1 MIDIHTHLFNLK
13 YLPVQG
19 IITRF
24 TKGIVPDIIA
34 GPIANVLIRHT
45 RSDFDTEK
53 ALLPITTLHEKI
65 YGEKQVFK
73 GTSVFELNET
83 DTIGLIVSNFSV
95 EEIHVQEL
103 QDALIEFYSI
113 TNDQDKAQEFSLLFQ
128 NMKNH
133 ALIGLN
139 THDYLSFGNALK
151 KMLNWIIS
159 KIDQGANFIRW
170 AYVMQH
176 SENDLFNML
185 KKDVPDMK
193 YYVHHMMDVDFYFN
207 SKPSYF
213 DFQTKQIENMQALNN
228 KYKDKLIAFIAFD
241 PSKENCLDIVK
252 DAIEN
257 KGFKGVKFYPPMGY
271 RAADNEGGKKPI
283 DKINETL
290 FRYCIQN
297 DIPIFA
303 HCNNNGFE
311 ANTHTGYNSKPL
323 YWQTVLV
330 KEEFKKLRLNLAHA
344 GGTPGWFCK
353 IYATDQI
360 KLSEIDDVI
369 FDSSDQQKNNWNASY
384 AKIVYKLC
392 LTYENVYCDAAYLDE
407 VSDPQLLKNFTDRL
421 TNLFKTESSFAQKIM
436 FGTDW
441 HMLFRE
447 GENASFFMGYDKLFE
462 SSGPLGAHRDDFF
475 ENNALRYLKMSD

>member
-34 GPIANVLIRHT
+34 GPIANALIRHT
-45 RSDFDTEK
+45 RSDFDI
-53 ALLPITTLHEKI
+53 AFAPLSINTLHEKI
-65 YGEKQVFK
+65 YGVKHEIKAK
-73 GTSVFELNET
+73 PIFELNAT
-83 DTIGLIVSNFSV
+83 DTIDSIVSNFSAD
-95 EEIHVQEL
+95 EIQVQEL
-103 QDALIEFYSI
+103 QNALIAFYSI
-113 TNDQDKAQEFSLLFQ
+113 TNEEDKKEEFSLLFK
-128 NMKNH
+128 NMNNH
-133 ALIGLN
+133 ELISLN
-139 THDYLSFGNALK
+139 THDFLSFGNALK
-151 KMLNWIIS
+151 KMLNWIVS
-159 KIDQGANFIRW
+159 KIEEGPNFIRW

-176 SENDLFNML
+176 SESDLFNML

-228 KYKDKLIAFIAFD
+228 EYKDKLIGFVAFD
-241 PSKENCLDIVK
+241 PSKANCLDIVK

-271 RAADNEGGKKPI
+271 RAAGNEEDKKPI
-283 DKINETL
+283 DKINEAL

-297 DIPIFA
+297 DIPIFS
-303 HCNNNGFE
+303 HCNNSGFQ
-311 ANTHTGYNSKPL
+311 ANTYSGYNSNPL
-323 YWQTVLV
+323 YWQLVLV
-330 KEEFKKLRLNLAHA
+330 KEEFKKLRLNLAHG
-344 GGTPGWFCK
+344 GGTRGWFSNVS
-353 IYATDQI
+353 ATDQV
-360 KLSEIDDVI
+360 KLNEIDDI
-369 FDSSDQQKNNWNASY
+369 IDYSDQQDNWNMSY

-392 LTYENVYCDAAYLDE
+392 LAYENVYCDAAYLDE
-407 VSDPQLLKNFTDRL
+407 ISNPKLLENFTHRL
-421 TNLFKTESSFAQKIM
+421 INLFKIEPSFAQKII

-447 GENASFFMGYDKLFE
+447 GENASFFIGYDKLFE
-462 SSGPLGAHRDDFF
+462 PAGPLGAHRDNFF
-475 ENNALRYLKMSD
+475 ENNALRYLKMAK